1 MPFLPRQCAALLLVG
16 GSVATLACQRT
27 PSRLVGFAGGPPGGS
42 FFPAA
47 GAIGAWTEQNVPN
60 LTVSVEG
67 TGGSGENVRL
77 VNSRDSDMGIAYG
90 GDLHQGFFGEED
102 FAGSPQ
108 TNLRAV
114 GLVFWGYSHVVVL
127 RDSGI
132 RSVADL
138 ANKRI
143 AIGGT
148 GSGSAL
154 AGERIFRHLGLLDR
168 MKVTYLGGSA
178 ASEAL
183 KDGQVDSYHWQS
195 GAPNAAVLDTVATH
209 QIAILDLATP
219 AKASG
224 FVDRHPYYLIG
235 DIPAGTYAGIDTP
248 VPTVLTG
255 TYWFVHKDVP
265 EEIVL
270 EMARAAYSDEGH
282 TQMVQS
288 FQPLADMTRAQ
299 ALQGLTIPVHPGAA
313 RYWQEVGVTI
323 PDSIRAR

>member
-1 MPFLPRQCAALLLVG
+1 MTSSRIGGAVLLLVG
-16 GSVATLACQRT
+16 ACVLTLACQR
-27 PSRLVGFAGGPPGGS
+27 SSSALVGFAGGPPGGS

-47 GAIGAWTEQNVPN
+47 GAISAFTQQKIPS

-77 VNSRDSDMGIAYG
+77 VNSGDSNMGIAYA
-90 GDLHQGFFGEED
+90 GDLHQGYFGEED
-102 FAGSPQ
+102 FAGVPQ

-114 GLVFWGYSHVVVL
+114 GLVFWGYSHLVVL
-127 RDSGI
+127 KQSGI
-132 RSVADL
+132 QSIKDL
-138 ANKRI
+138 ANRRI

-154 AGERIFRHLGLLDR
+154 AGERIFRHFGLLDS
-168 MKVTYLGGSA
+168 MKVSYLGGSA

-209 QIAILDLATP
+209 EVILLDLATP
-219 AKASG
+219 ARASG
-224 FVDRHPYYLIG
+224 FVDRYPYYLLG
-235 DIPAGTYAGIDTP
+235 EIPAGAYKGVDEP

-265 EEIVL
+265 DDIVYG
-270 EMARAAYSDEGH
+270 MTRVAYSDEGH
-282 TQMVQS
+282 QS
-288 FQPLADMTRAQ
+288 MERTFRPLTDMTRDQ
-299 ALQGLTIPVHPGAA
+299 ALKGLTIPLHAGAQ
-313 RYWQEVGVTI
+313 RFWEEVGVSI